1 MDVKSNHNAVHF
13 TLIQCCMPIIS
24 IKLGEMSATWVNKLH
39 SIAPCCPFHTSPPCI
54 HVRHTLPCLN
64 LPIPGIHREG
74 EGSLVLPQPSALTQW
89 VFYLGLTRQSHLLLQ
104 PIPVSTELTNPS
116 LCRCCEMHLLSMD
129 ELHAFS
135 CILSFCPQSL
145 FPRVKHTSCVC
156 SHISVSS
163 QHPTPHTALTHYT
176 PKSKYCLKFSVLFT

>member
-1 MDVKSNHNAVHF
+1 MLSF
-13 TLIQCCMPIIS
+13 S
-24 IKLGEMSATWVNKLH
+24 YFSSLH
-39 SIAPCCPFHTSPPCI
+39 SCQTHITLSKPAHPWNSQRRGGFPGASTTLCPDTM
-54 HVRHTLPCLN
+54 
-64 LPIPGIHREG
+64 
-74 EGSLVLPQPSALTQW
+74 SL
-89 VFYLGLTRQSHLLLQ
+89 YLGLTRQSHLLLQ

-116 LCRCCEMHLLSMD
+116 LRRCCEMHLLSMD

-135 CILSFCPQSL
+135 CILSFCPQFL